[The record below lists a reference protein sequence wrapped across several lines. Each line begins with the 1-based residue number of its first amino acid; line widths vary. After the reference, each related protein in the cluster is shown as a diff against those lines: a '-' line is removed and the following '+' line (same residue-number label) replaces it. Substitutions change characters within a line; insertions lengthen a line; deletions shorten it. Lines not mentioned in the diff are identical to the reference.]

1 MEVLA
6 VFCIQCGT
14 KLPDNAKFCFNC
26 GAQISIPNNTVSNNV
41 SNNTALEKPEKT
53 TIGTITTPKNP
64 SPVKPAGPSI
74 DEQIKKA
81 DSLSYFKKN
90 PKEKEALVEMLFS
103 DEQILSVGAAST
115 KIDNSVINGVLVLTT
130 RNAIFLRRSS
140 FVKDISL
147 RLNWD
152 KGKNCRY
159 DKGFFSSDV
168 FIDGQK
174 FNINA
179 PFFDSMKWAF
189 DKVHGEES
197 PKSESE
203 LFNVMLHIDNADKQG
218 YFKYNPK
225 EKKALANILTEN
237 EKIDVVVEAVIS
249 DKGIMG
255 ALTFTGKRAIFIT
268 RSSLLKDTTFIMDWP
283 QEIHY
288 STAYLN
294 NLTIGSYTFTLG
306 KEALRYAEFAI
317 KKYQS

>member
-1 MEVLA
+1 M
-6 VFCIQCGT
+6 FCIQCGT

-26 GAQISIPNNTVSNNV
+26 GAQISIPDNSVSNNV
-41 SNNTALEKPEKT
+41 SNNTAIENPEET
-53 TIGTITTPKNP
+53 TMGTITASTNP
-64 SPVKPAGPSI
+64 APIRPAGPSI
-74 DEQIKKA
+74 EEQIQKA

-103 DEQILSVGAAST
+103 DEQIISVGAASM

-130 RNAIFLRRSS
+130 RNAIFLRRSR

-159 DKGFFSSDV
+159 DKGFLSSDV

-174 FNINA
+174 FNINK

-189 DKVHGEES
+189 DKVHGEEC

-203 LFNVMLHIDNADKQG
+203 LFNVMLHIDNADKQN

-225 EKKALANILTEN
+225 AKKALANIITEN

-249 DKGIMG
+249 GKGIYSDMG
-255 ALTFTGKRAIFIT
+255 ALTFTDKRVIYIS
-268 RSSLLKDTTFIMDWP
+268 RSSFGKDTTFIMDWP

-288 STAYLN
+288 STAYFD